1 MRQRILIIDDS
12 PPIHELVKTCLK
24 YDPVETTDAFD
35 GPSGLDFAATKPPDL
50 ILLDVDM
57 PGIDGFEVCRQL
69 KDGRTTCEIPV
80 LFLTSCAASR
90 QKVRGLSLGAVD
102 YVTKPFDPPELRAR
116 LCASLRRKQRHD
128 LMASKIMVDEL
139 THLWNRAYF
148 EHRLAV
154 LAGEAKRYKHGLCCI
169 AIDID
174 RLAGINN
181 RLGHRAGDQVLRT
194 VAQRIVENSRLE
206 DTISRLD
213 AGAFAIL
220 SGRMIDAQ
228 ALRFAERLWLALGPR
243 PVIHAETAIN
253 VKCSFGVASAPAA
266 EAPRLL
272 EDARSAL
279 DIAKRSGGGRVVMFR
294 QCDRKIPTA
303 A

>member
-1 MRQRILIIDDS
+1 MRQKILIIDDS

-24 YDPVETTDAFD
+24 YDPVDTVDAFD
-35 GPSGLDFAATKPPDL
+35 GPAGLNSAAAAAPDL

-57 PGIDGFEVCRQL
+57 PGIDGFEVCRRL
-69 KDGRTTCEIPV
+69 KDVPQICEIPV

-102 YVTKPFDPPELRAR
+102 YVTKPFDPAELRAR

-128 LMASKIMVDEL
+128 LMASRIMVDDL
-139 THLWNRAYF
+139 TQLWNRAYF

-154 LAGEAKRYKHGLCCI
+154 LAGEAKRYKHGISCI

-181 RLGHRAGDQVLRT
+181 RLGRRAGDQVLRT
-194 VAQRIVENSRLE
+194 IAQRIVENSRLE
-206 DTISRLD
+206 DTISRVD

-220 SGRMIDAQ
+220 SSRLVDAQ

-243 PVIHAETAIN
+243 PVMHSEMTIN
-253 VKCSFGVASAPAA
+253 VKCSFGVASAEATH
-266 EAPRLL
+266 APRLL
-272 EDARSAL
+272 NDARSAL
-279 DIAKRSGGGRVVMFR
+279 GTAKGSGGGRVVMFR
-294 QCDRKIPTA
+294 QCAQAIPA
-303 A
+303 AA